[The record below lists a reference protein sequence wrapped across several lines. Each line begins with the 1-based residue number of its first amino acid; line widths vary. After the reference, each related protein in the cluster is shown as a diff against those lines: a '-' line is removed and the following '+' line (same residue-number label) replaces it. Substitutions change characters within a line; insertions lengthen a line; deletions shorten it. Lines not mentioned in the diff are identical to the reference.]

1 LVVYEGPARAG
12 RLPRRTEREGRA
24 REGGRGFL
32 WFIDKDISRKNILT
46 GKAKI
51 ILVKSKK
58 REYKRTKGECMKLL
72 TGEEKK
78 RLQVWVPQELYDSFK
93 EAVKPLKM
101 GDCVLSYMRIVV
113 NSKNKSLVDVVDEG
127 LKQFM
132 KK

>member
-1 LVVYEGPARAG
+1 
-12 RLPRRTEREGRA
+12 
-24 REGGRGFL
+24 
-32 WFIDKDISRKNILT
+32 
-46 GKAKI
+46 
-51 ILVKSKK
+51 
-58 REYKRTKGECMKLL
+58 MKLL